1 MVVTSGPS
9 FVSLY
14 AGAGGMDIGFVA
26 AGFEPVWSN
35 EVDPAAVET
44 YTAALGG
51 HEITCG
57 DIREQDLPARGSAD
71 VVIGGPPC
79 QGFSVAGKMDP
90 DDPRSNHVW
99 EFLRVVEHV
108 RPAAFVLE
116 NVKNLAVNRR
126 WQGLR
131 DRLLERAELLGYETR
146 VHLLNAADYG
156 VPQARERMFMVGIVG
171 GGQIEIAPQIGPRK
185 TVREALGVLPAFG
198 QPGNNSCCTA
208 KIVPAKK
215 PVLRRS
221 PYAGMLF
228 NGQGR
233 PLDPSQP
240 ALTLPASMS
249 GNRTPIVEQ
258 PRLADPSAP
267 SWIETYHE
275 SLWQGSV
282 PVTTAPDSLRRIT
295 IEEAAILQTFP
306 QGMAFS
312 GTQSAQY
319 RQIGNAVP
327 PVLAEAVASALRPYV
342 ERPGARKLVA

>member
-1 MVVTSGPS
+1 M
-9 FVSLY
+9 SLY

-26 AGFEPVWSN
+26 AGFEPIWSN
-35 EVDPAAVET
+35 ELDPAAVET

-57 DIREQDLPARGSAD
+57 DIRKQDLPARGSAD

-90 DDPRSNHVW
+90 EDPRSRHVW

-108 RPAAFVLE
+108 KPRAFVLE

-131 DRLLERAELLGYETR
+131 DQLSTHAAFLGYETR
-146 VHLLNAADYG
+146 VHLLNAAEYG
-156 VPQARERMFMVGIVG
+156 VPQARERMFMVGVAG
-171 GGQIEIAPQIGPRK
+171 GGHIEIAPNSGPPK
-185 TVREALGVLPAFG
+185 TVRQALRALPAFG
-198 QPGNNSCCTA
+198 QPGNNSYCTA

-233 PLDPSQP
+233 PLDPSRP

-249 GNRTPIVEQ
+249 GNRTPIIEDSKLVD
-258 PRLADPSAP
+258 ADAP
-267 SWIETYHE
+267 SWIERYHAD
-275 SLWQGSV
+275 LWAGGDPASTV
-282 PVTTAPDSLRRIT
+282 PDDVRRIT
-295 IEEAAILQTFP
+295 VEEAATLQTFP
-306 QGMAFS
+306 VGMAFA
-312 GTQSAQY
+312 GTQSARY

-327 PVLAEAVASALRPYV
+327 PVLAEAVARGLKQRLTADRAVS
-342 ERPGARKLVA
+342 LVA

>member
-1 MVVTSGPS
+1 
-9 FVSLY
+9 VSLY
-14 AGAGGMDIGFVA
+14 AGAGGMDIGFAA

-35 EVDPAAVET
+35 ELDPAAVDT

-57 DIREQDLPARGSAD
+57 DIRDQDLPARGSAD

-79 QGFSVAGKMDP
+79 QGFSVAGKMNP
-90 DDPRSNHVW
+90 EDPRSHHVW

-131 DRLLERAELLGYETR
+131 DQLLTRATLLGYETH
-146 VHLLNAADYG
+146 VHLLNAADFG
-156 VPQARERMFMVGIVG
+156 VPQARERMFMIGIAG
-171 GGQIEIAPQIGPRK
+171 GGQIEFTPQIRPPR
-185 TVREALGVLPAFG
+185 TVREALSALPAFG
-198 QPGNNSCCTA
+198 QPGNDSYCTA
-208 KIVPAKK
+208 RIVPAKN

-233 PLDPSQP
+233 PLDPSRP

-249 GNRTPIVEQ
+249 GNRTPIIEESK
-258 PRLADPSAP
+258 LLDASAP
-267 SWIETYHE
+267 SWIESYHAD
-275 SLWQGSV
+275 LWSGGDPAAKV
-282 PVTTAPDSLRRIT
+282 PADLRRIT
-295 IEEAAILQTFP
+295 IEEAAALQTFP
-306 QGMAFS
+306 TGMVFAGS
-312 GTQSAQY
+312 QSAQY

-327 PVLAEAVASALRPYV
+327 PVLAEAVARGLKQ
-342 ERPGARKLVA
+342 GLVAGADTAASLVA